1 MGIVILNNEKLESIS
16 SRTNKPISMDQLK
29 KSRPESLEDGGAA
42 RNSNYEDPS
51 KDFTESGTKLFSK
64 VSETKPESQST
75 PGILSELQK
84 EHQLEDVYYAKFDN
98 PSTDQ
103 IENIIGPDNRQIVT
117 DTSQYPYSP
126 ICKLY
131 IKLKVGNKRYIGT
144 GVYIGPNCVLTAA
157 HCVYL
162 HDKGGWASEIEV
174 VPGLNIEPNRP
185 FGSTKSNDFYC
196 PNLYLEK
203 PTDAARQP
211 YDFAAIIT
219 PKPYGDQLGYFGFS
233 SFTDQQFEGREITII
248 GYSGDIP
255 DNAPGEAQSKDTNK
269 VDRTTNELI
278 IYTADTQGGASGS
291 GVITV
296 NNNKIYVCG
305 VHNIGGNSFNSGTRI
320 TDSIHAKIK
329 EWKNLQFSS

>member
-1 MGIVILNNEKLESIS
+1 MNKEKLESLESIS
-16 SRTNKPISMDQLK
+16 SLTNKPISMNQLK
-29 KSRPESLEDGGAA
+29 ENRPESLEGGSSG
-42 RNSNYEDPS
+42 RNSNYEDPN
-51 KDFTESGTKLFSK
+51 KDFTKSDTKLFSK

-75 PGILSELQK
+75 RGILSELQK
-84 EHQLEDVYYAKFDN
+84 ERQLEDVYYAKFDN

-103 IENIIGPDNRQIVT
+103 IVRVIGPDDREIVT
-117 DTSQYPYSP
+117 DTSQYPNSC

-131 IKLKVGNKRYIGT
+131 ITPKVGDKRYIGT

-162 HDKGGWASEIEV
+162 HNKGGWAKQIEV

-203 PTDAARQP
+203 QTDAERQP

-219 PKPYGDQLGYFGFS
+219 PRAFGDENVGYIGFS
-233 SFTDQQFEGREITII
+233 SLTDQEFENLLITIC

-255 DNAPGEAQSKDTNK
+255 KTAPGEAQSKDTK
-269 VDRTTNELI
+269 EIESTTNKLI
-278 IYTADTQGGASGS
+278 IYKLDTEGGGSGS
-291 GVITV
+291 PVIYQR
-296 NNNKIYVCG
+296 NNKVYACG
-305 VHNIGGNSFNSGTRI
+305 IHNIGGNSFNSGTRI

-329 EWKNLQFSS
+329 EWKNLQPSS

>member
-1 MGIVILNNEKLESIS
+1 VILNNEKKLESIS
-16 SRTNKPISMDQLK
+16 SRTNKPISLNQLK
-29 KSRPESLEDGGAA
+29 KNTPESIEDANSG

-51 KDFTESGTKLFSK
+51 KDFTESDTKSFSK

-84 EHQLEDVYYAKFDN
+84 ERKLQDVYFAKFDE

-103 IENIIGPDNRQIVT
+103 ILRVIGPDDREIVT
-117 DTSQYPYSP
+117 DTSQYPYSC

-131 IKLKVGNKRYIGT
+131 ITPKVGNKRYIGT

-162 HDKGGWASEIEV
+162 HNKGGWASQIEV

-185 FGSTKSNDFYC
+185 FGSTQSNDFYC

-203 PTDAARQP
+203 PTDEKRQP

-219 PKPYGDQLGYFGFS
+219 PRAFGDEVGYIGFS
-233 SFTDQQFEGREITII
+233 SLTDQEFENLLITIS
-248 GYSGDIP
+248 GYSGDKP
-255 DNAPGEAQSKDTNK
+255 DNAPGEAQSKDTK
-269 VDRTTNELI
+269 KISDTTDTLLIYEL
-278 IYTADTQGGASGS
+278 DTEGGGSGS
-291 GVITV
+291 PVITQR
-296 NNNKIYVCG
+296 NNKIYACG
-305 VHNIGGNSFNSGTRI
+305 IHNIGGNSFNSGTRI
-320 TDSIHAKIK
+320 TDGIHAKIK